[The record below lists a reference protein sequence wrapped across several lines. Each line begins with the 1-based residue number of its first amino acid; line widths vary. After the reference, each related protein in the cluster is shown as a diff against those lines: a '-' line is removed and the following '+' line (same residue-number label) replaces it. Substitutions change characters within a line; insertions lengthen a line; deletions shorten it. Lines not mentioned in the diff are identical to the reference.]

1 MGSLVLG
8 LLLLAASVSD
18 VRSRRIPNWLTATL
32 AVSGTV
38 YAFATMP
45 PPEAVVHVLGGVV
58 VGLALWLPF
67 WFLRLLGAGDV
78 KLAAAAGAWLG
89 AGGAVEAA
97 LLAALVGGLLAAV
110 SLVRAYGGRG
120 AVTRFSTWVLAS
132 RLTRALAPEA
142 TPQERRIP
150 YGVALAAG
158 AAIAVWFPGVL
169 R

>member
-8 LLLLAASVSD
+8 LLLVAASVSD

-38 YAFATMP
+38 YAFSTMP
-45 PPEAVVHVLGGVV
+45 PPEAAVHVMGGVV
-58 VGLALWLPF
+58 VGLVLWLPF

-97 LLAALVGGLLAAV
+97 LFGALVGGVLGVA
-110 SLVRAYGGRG
+110 SLVRAYGARG
-120 AVTRFSTWVLAS
+120 AVTRFTAWVLTS
-132 RLTRALAPEA
+132 GMTRALAPEA

-158 AAIAVWFPGVL
+158 AAIAAWFPGIL
-169 R
+169 